1 MTYVPSQVVGHI
13 RWGLIQSDGVNIT
26 KKTFG
31 I

>member
-13 RWGLIQSDGVNIT
+13 RWRLIQSDRVNIT
-26 KKTFG
+26 KKIFG